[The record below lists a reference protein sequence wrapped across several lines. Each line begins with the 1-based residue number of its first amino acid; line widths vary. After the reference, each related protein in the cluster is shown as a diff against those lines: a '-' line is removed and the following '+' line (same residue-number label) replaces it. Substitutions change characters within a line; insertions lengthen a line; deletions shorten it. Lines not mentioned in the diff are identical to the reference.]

1 MYLISYVTVKVHKAQ
16 PYIAA
21 HGLAIRAMRNAG
33 RDVELV
39 GQRAHGLGVGGVEPS
54 DPLAGVGRRCA
65 GRACVAARRGLQY
78 LVAHPVDA
86 EPTVHSARELLTRF
100 NEPGGL
106 ATTFASQVA
115 EAARQQAAAL
125 PREDLVALFTVTAPE
140 VVAAINAAGPI
151 VVDYFGTARVPVE
164 VPVSIATLEGV
175 VHGLDRCASCD
186 LSPTSI
192 PPSSMDHTVQL
203 LASMAPPVGFIEAAT
218 GRRDA
223 DVLPVLR

>member
-1 MYLISYVTVKVHKAQ
+1 MDSRSERCATLAATWSWWGDTLTDLELAAWTRPTRLPGWDVAAL
-16 PYIAA
+16 AA
-21 HGLAIRAMRNAG
+21 HASL
-33 RDVELV
+33 LV
-39 GQRAHGLGVGGVEPS
+39 RS
-54 DPLAGVGRRCA
+54 
-65 GRACVAARRGLQY
+65 LQY

-86 EPTVHSARELLTRF
+86 EPTVHSSRELLTRF

-115 EAARQQAAAL
+115 EAARQQAASL

-164 VPVSIATLEGV
+164 VPLSIATLEGV
-175 VHGLDRCASCD
+175 VHGLDLCASCD
-186 LSPTSI
+186 VSPASI

-203 LASMAPPVGFIEAAT
+203 LASMAPPVAFIEAAT
-218 GRRDA
+218 GRRGA